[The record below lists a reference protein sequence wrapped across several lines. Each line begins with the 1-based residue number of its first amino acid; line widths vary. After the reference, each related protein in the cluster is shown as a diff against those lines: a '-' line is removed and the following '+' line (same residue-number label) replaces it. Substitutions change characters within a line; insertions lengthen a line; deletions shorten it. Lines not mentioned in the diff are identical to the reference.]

1 MINNYTDR
9 YIFVLLNQLDMTK
22 AEKTRKFI
30 VEQTAPI
37 FNVKGYAGTSLND
50 ITAAT
55 GLTKGS
61 VYGNFANKDEVAL
74 AAFDYNKDKMTA
86 AVIKAMAQEK
96 TITGKLLVYAGL
108 YQTLLSNVL
117 PEGGCPLLNTAIEA
131 DDTHPELRKRVLGAV
146 LDWKKR
152 LTNLVKEGVAQ
163 NEIARD
169 TNAEQVALTMIAMIE
184 GAIMLSRLTAS
195 EAHWDLIMDSL
206 KKYITQ
212 LQ

>member
-131 DDTHPELRKRVLGAV
+131 DDTHPELRKRVLEAV

-152 LTNLVKEGVAQ
+152 LTNLVKEGIAQ
-163 NEIARD
+163 NEIAKD

-212 LQ
+212 QQ

>member
-131 DDTHPELRKRVLGAV
+131 DDTHPELRKRVLEAV

-152 LTNLVKEGVAQ
+152 LTNLVKEGIAQ
-163 NEIARD
+163 NEIAKD